1 MKTTIVWGLLV
12 LNALLL
18 GTFLSH
24 YLHEDTAQAQV
35 PTAVAGPGEYILCP
49 GAITGI
55 GSEVV
60 YVIDTLNGQMGAV
73 VYDVNGSRLDTMA
86 GVDLNRVYQTAALPQ
101 AAPGQ
106 TVPPANRR

>member
-1 MKTTIVWGLLV
+1 MKTTAVWGLAA

-18 GTFLSH
+18 GLFVSH
-24 YLHEDTAQAQV
+24 YVHQETAEAQV
-35 PTAVAGPGEYILCP
+35 AAAGPGEYILCP

-86 GVDLNRVYQTAALPQ
+86 GVDLNRVYQTAAAPPVGTNN
-101 AAPGQ
+101 APG
-106 TVPPANRR
+106 TRH